1 LENKSLLYPIRLKIP
16 LPLSEELHRLTSFFV
31 SEYMEKHSVARRIGA
46 PPDAA
51 LLPNIV
57 PLSTRALKAPTN
69 H

>member
-1 LENKSLLYPIRLKIP
+1 
-16 LPLSEELHRLTSFFV
+16 
-31 SEYMEKHSVARRIGA
+31 MEKHSVARRIGA

-57 PLSTRALKAPTN
+57 PLSTRALKGPTN